1 MSKVYITRG
10 DGLRARK
17 QPTTDAAI
25 VGMFPAGAKLAVDH
39 NATVGEDIWHA
50 LPVTAGG
57 VGLRDPGDIGAPAF
71 LWAAHRYRGTD
82 YTEAEVIEPP
92 VSARRPYRIGVHVI
106 GDWRA
111 ADMALEAGAPVVF
124 GMHGHLEMVHRARA
138 WPDRIFIYRGWV
150 PGGSRPTPRDVFGL
164 LQVGPDDPP
173 NIWYVGTNENDHFGD
188 DPQALR
194 GRVLWDKD
202 LFYMLRDVK
211 PDVRYFGL
219 SLGHGC
225 PGGIEDPNGPVVD
238 ALRGY
243 IDLWNEGMGIDKH
256 NYTKGKRYRDD
267 PVSDSPIHDPM
278 WYEKRGDFWFT
289 NVGLDPRRG
298 GGFIHGET
306 GVEAN
311 QGGYRWAGYSGPQFA
326 RHIRTLSDIG
336 RSPIVIPSGP
346 NAGTWPSVDLAGAI
360 YMYGDDQ
367 TWTPGYD
374 TRGYTN
380 ELRAFWAEGR

>member
-1 MSKVYITRG
+1 MSKTYITRG

-17 QPTTDAAI
+17 QPTTAAAI
-25 VGMFPAGAKLAVDH
+25 VGDFPAGAKLAVDH
-39 NATVGEDIWHA
+39 NVTVGNDIWHA
-50 LPVTAGG
+50 LQVQAGDFP
-57 VGLRDPGDIGAPAF
+57 LRDNSDSTYPAYLF
-71 LWAAHRYRGTD
+71 AAHRYQGTD
-82 YTEAEVIEPP
+82 YTVAETVTPP
-92 VSARRPYRIGVHVI
+92 VSTRPAYRIGVHVI

-111 ADMALEAGAPVVF
+111 ADQALAAGAPVIF
-124 GMHGHLEMVHRARA
+124 GMHGHLEAVQRAMA

-150 PGGSRPTPRDVFGL
+150 PAGQRPSPRDVFNL
-164 LQVGPDDPP
+164 LQVGRDNPP
-173 NIWYVGTNENDHFGD
+173 NLWYVGSNENDHYGD

-194 GRVLWDKD
+194 GRVHWDKD
-202 LFYMLRDVK
+202 LFNMLKDVRS
-211 PDVRYFGL
+211 DIRYFGL

-243 IDLWNEGMGIDKH
+243 IPLWEQGMGVCLH
-256 NYTKGKRYRDD
+256 NYTKGKRFRDD
-267 PVSDSPIHDPM
+267 PVSDSPIHDPI
-278 WYEKRGDFWFT
+278 WFEKRGDFWFT
-289 NVGLDPRRG
+289 NVGLDPRLG

-311 QGGYRWAGYSGPQFA
+311 HGGYRWAGYSGPQFA
-326 RHIRTLSDIG
+326 RHIRTLRDIG

-346 NAGTWPSVDLAGAI
+346 NAGTWPSVDIAGAI
-360 YMYGDDQ
+360 YMYGQDQ

-380 ELRAFWAEGR
+380 ELRAFWAEGY